1 MNSIAALR
9 IPERILMGPGPSN
22 APPSVLAAMSRP
34 LVGHL
39 DPAFVAMM
47 EEIKAML
54 RQVFITR
61 NEMTFPVSGTGS
73 AGMEFCFVNLLEPGD
88 EAVIGVNGVFG
99 QRMADVAA
107 RCGATVIK
115 VEAEWGRIIE
125 PDAIAT
131 ALAKATRPKLV
142 AIVHAE
148 TSTGALTPVEEI
160 SRLTHQAGAMLVLD
174 TVTSLGGCP
183 VRIDDWQVDAVYSGT
198 QKCLSCPPGL
208 SPVSLSE
215 RAMQSVRARTHRVQ
229 SWYLDVSL
237 LASYWGDG
245 QRVYHHTA
253 PISMN
258 YALHESLRLLL
269 EEGLENRWAR
279 HERHHRALHAGLA
292 MLGLSIV
299 SQTGHQ
305 LWQLNAV
312 GVPAGVDEAVV
323 RARLLNEF
331 GIEVGAGLGPLKG
344 KIWRVGLMGHTS
356 SLDNVRTLLAALGQ
370 ILGDAGQRVNVQDA
384 LAAATA
390 AAAVD

>member
-1 MNSIAALR
+1 
-9 IPERILMGPGPSN
+9 MGPGPSN

-88 EAVIGVNGVFG
+88 EAVVGVNGVFG

>member
-54 RQVFITR
+54 RHVFITR

-88 EAVIGVNGVFG
+88 EAVVGVNGVFG

>member
-1 MNSIAALR
+1 
-9 IPERILMGPGPSN
+9 MGPGPSN

>member
-1 MNSIAALR
+1 
-9 IPERILMGPGPSN
+9 MGPGPSN

-54 RQVFITR
+54 RHVFITR

-73 AGMEFCFVNLLEPGD
+73 AGMEFCFVNLLELGD